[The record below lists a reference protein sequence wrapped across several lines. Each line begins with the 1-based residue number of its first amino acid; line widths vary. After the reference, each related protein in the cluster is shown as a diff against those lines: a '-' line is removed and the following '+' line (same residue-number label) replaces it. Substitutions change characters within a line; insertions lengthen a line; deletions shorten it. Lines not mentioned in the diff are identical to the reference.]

1 MENIIEE
8 IRQNEINLL
17 KEEGE
22 ININDNIEFNKT
34 FNNKGNIYNINNN
47 KSQKLN
53 SYSDYSLKYKPIFIK
68 GKEKKVSKKKPKKN
82 YETIL
87 VENSKNNSNINAPQL
102 FNILNETQKQ
112 NFISDFD
119 CSRYADGT
127 VELPSC
133 LHVLKYVQSDPV
145 QACKL

>member
-47 KSQKLN
+47 K
-53 SYSDYSLKYKPIFIK
+53 
-68 GKEKKVSKKKPKKN
+68 
-82 YETIL
+82 
-87 VENSKNNSNINAPQL
+87 
-102 FNILNETQKQ
+102 
-112 NFISDFD
+112 
-119 CSRYADGT
+119 
-127 VELPSC
+127 
-133 LHVLKYVQSDPV
+133 
-145 QACKL
+145 